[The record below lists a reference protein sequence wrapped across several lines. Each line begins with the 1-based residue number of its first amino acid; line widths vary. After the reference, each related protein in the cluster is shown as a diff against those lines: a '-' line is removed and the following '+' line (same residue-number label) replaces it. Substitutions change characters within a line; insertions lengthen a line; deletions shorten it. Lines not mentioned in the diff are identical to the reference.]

1 MSIHLLGDLSG
12 RLVRRHCQS
21 VANTDGIIA
30 SSLVNARE
38 SFGLTPIGREQ
49 VRQSVA
55 KGLAS
60 GLLSPNTRV
69 VSSPLLRARESAGL
83 VAEALGATV
92 RVDERLIER
101 GFGSLELASDA
112 HYGQVW
118 RADRQDPSHREWG
131 VENLVSI
138 LERVTALL
146 REPDG
151 VARDEAV
158 VLCTHGDV
166 ASVLLCA
173 AMGRPLS
180 EHRDRGAMDNGEL
193 RALAVTPAVADSHT
207 DSHPVVSGRDA

>member
-1 MSIHLLGDLSG
+1 MPIHLPGELSG
-12 RLVRRHCQS
+12 RFVLRHGQS

-30 SSLVNARE
+30 SSLANARE

-49 VRQSVA
+49 VRQSVMNR
-55 KGLAS
+55 LAS
-60 GLLSPNTRV
+60 GLFSPNTRV
-69 VSSPLLRARESAGL
+69 VSSPLLRASESAAI

-112 HYGQVW
+112 QYGQVW
-118 RADRQDPSHREWG
+118 RADREDPSHRQWG
-131 VENLVSI
+131 VESLVSI

-146 REPDG
+146 RELDG
-151 VARDEAV
+151 SARDETV

-193 RALAVTPAVADSHT
+193 RALAATPAVTASRAIA
-207 DSHPVVSGRDA
+207 SGRDA